1 MEKLQLELNQEKQL
15 EKDRKNLIRQQ
26 QYEDYSNYFK
36 QKYSQTPQTKENMNI
51 KVGNEQDLFEN
62 QVINSKWKIYV

>member
-15 EKDRKNLIRQQ
+15 EKERKNLIRQQ
-26 QYEDYSNYFK
+26 QYEDYSNYVK